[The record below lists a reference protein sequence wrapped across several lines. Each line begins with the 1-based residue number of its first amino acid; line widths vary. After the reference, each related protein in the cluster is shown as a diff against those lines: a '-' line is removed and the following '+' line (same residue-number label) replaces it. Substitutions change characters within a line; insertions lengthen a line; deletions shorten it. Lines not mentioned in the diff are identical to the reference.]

1 MPVDYS
7 PLPHLDVAALPEPVR
22 KFLLFTIAASLY
34 TGVVIIVVVMAIAT
48 VNILT
53 VLMASGLT
61 EFSPLIAAFG
71 NLFLNVTAPA

>member
-7 PLPHLDVAALPEPVR
+7 PWPHLAVAALPEPVR
-22 KFLLFTIAASLY
+22 KFLLFTISASLY
-34 TGVVIIVVVMAIAT
+34 TGVVVIVVVMAVAT

-61 EFSPLIAAFG
+61 EFSPLIAELG
-71 NLFLNVTAPA
+71 NLILNVKAPA